1 MALRETATEARAVP
15 RHRLLGLSDQD
26 VLDMYYYIALAR
38 ALDERMWVLQ
48 RSGKAMFVISGPGHE
63 GCQVGAMW
71 PMDKARDWFVPFYR
85 SIAACLV
92 KGMTPTDMLL
102 DLLARDTSPSSGGR
116 QMPGHY
122 GHPRYRILSTSSPV
136 GTQYPHAVGIAYA
149 AKLRRT
155 GEVTMVAIGDGGTSQ
170 GDWHEALNWA
180 GIYKLPILFVVEN
193 NGYAISVPLHKQ
205 VAGGDIA
212 ARAAGYGM
220 PGVVADGSDVLECYR
235 VAREAYER
243 AKRGEGP
250 TLIEYR
256 VQRLGSHSSD
266 DQQERYRPREEI
278 EAARLADPLRTFR
291 AYLEEAGV
299 LDERTDQEMMA
310 RIKREIDEATD
321 AAERAPLP
329 DPESARRYVYAPPQE
344 DPVYWNPA
352 TPPPGAW
359 RDSPDF
365 SWLAQAPA
373 APRPAPRP
381 GATASGVSPA
391 GGEPS
396 GRPPSSQA

>member
-1 MALRETATEARAVP
+1 MSVRDTRAAVDA
-15 RHRLLGLSDQD
+15 RHRTLGLSDQD

-48 RSGKAMFVISGPGHE
+48 RAGKAMFVISGPGHE

-71 PMDKARDWFVPFYR
+71 PMDKQRDWFVPFYR

-92 KGMTPTDMLL
+92 KGMSPTEILL
-102 DLLARDTSPSSGGR
+102 GLLARAPDPSSGGR

-122 GHPRYRILSTSSPV
+122 GHPRYKILSTSSPV

-155 GEVTMVAIGDGGTSQ
+155 GEITMVAVGDGGTSE

-180 GIYKLPILFVVEN
+180 GVHRLPVIFVVEN
-193 NGYAISVPLHKQ
+193 NFYAISVPFHKQ
-205 VAGGDIA
+205 VAGGSVA

-243 AKRGEGP
+243 ARRGEGP

-266 DQQERYRPREEI
+266 DQQERYRPKDEI
-278 EAARLADPLRTFR
+278 EAARRQDPLVTFR
-291 AYLEEAGV
+291 EYLEQVGV
-299 LDERTDQEMMA
+299 LTDERLRAIQE
-310 RIKREIDEATD
+310 RVRREVDEATD

-329 DPESARRYVYAPPQE
+329 EPESAARYVYAPPQD
-344 DPVYWNPA
+344 DPVFW
-352 TPPPGAW
+352 TGVTPPGAW
-359 RDSPDF
+359 RGSPDF
-365 SWLAQAPA
+365 PWL
-373 APRPAPRP
+373 RR
-381 GATASGVSPA
+381 
-391 GGEPS
+391 EE
-396 GRPPSSQA
+396 